1 MKFGEVIGQDQVKKH
16 LINTVRNS
24 RVSHAQLFLGPPASG
39 KLSMAIAY
47 AQYINC
53 RNRTE
58 TDSCGECPSC
68 VKFGKMAHPD
78 LHFIYPTAKTR
89 DIEKPTSK
97 DFIRDWRELLL
108 NKNAYIQ
115 LPDWYEKIGIEKK
128 QAIINARDCSDII
141 STLNYKSYEAEYK
154 VMIIWM
160 VEKLFHAAAPKIL
173 KVLEE
178 PPEKTLFIL
187 VAESQE
193 NIINTILSRTQLVK
207 FNPIES
213 EALQEN
219 LESLGYD
226 PVNVRDAIR
235 VAGGNYA
242 LALNLA
248 SQPEAEGQNFTWF
261 TNWMRV
267 CYRGKFAEMLEF
279 VNEISGVNRDAQ
291 KGMLR
296 FGLRIIRES
305 LLEGFEQSKLSRLNN
320 RESEFTARFH
330 KFIHTGNIAL
340 INEELN
346 QSIAHIDRNANPN
359 VLFFDA
365 SIKLAQYLKKK

>member
-160 VEKLFHAAAPKIL
+160 V
-173 KVLEE
+173 
-178 PPEKTLFIL
+178 
-187 VAESQE
+187 
-193 NIINTILSRTQLVK
+193 R
-207 FNPIES
+207 
-213 EALQEN
+213 
-219 LESLGYD
+219 
-226 PVNVRDAIR
+226 
-235 VAGGNYA
+235 
-242 LALNLA
+242 
-248 SQPEAEGQNFTWF
+248 
-261 TNWMRV
+261 
-267 CYRGKFAEMLEF
+267 
-279 VNEISGVNRDAQ
+279 
-291 KGMLR
+291 
-296 FGLRIIRES
+296 
-305 LLEGFEQSKLSRLNN
+305 
-320 RESEFTARFH
+320 
-330 KFIHTGNIAL
+330 
-340 INEELN
+340 
-346 QSIAHIDRNANPN
+346 
-359 VLFFDA
+359 
-365 SIKLAQYLKKK
+365 